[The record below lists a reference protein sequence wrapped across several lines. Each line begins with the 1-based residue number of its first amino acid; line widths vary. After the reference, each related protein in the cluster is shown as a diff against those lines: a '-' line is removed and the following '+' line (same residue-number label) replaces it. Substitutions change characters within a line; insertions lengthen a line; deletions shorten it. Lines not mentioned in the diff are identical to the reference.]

1 MAKYSLEISVSV
13 ETDATDLDDAT
24 DTAENFMAELDKFIK
39 NNQHNFINQGWV
51 SLIEVVELE
60 ESE

>member
-1 MAKYSLEISVSV
+1 MSKYSLEIAISV

-39 NNQHNFINQGWV
+39 ASEYQGWV
-51 SLIEVVELE
+51 SLVEVVELE
-60 ESE
+60 VSNG